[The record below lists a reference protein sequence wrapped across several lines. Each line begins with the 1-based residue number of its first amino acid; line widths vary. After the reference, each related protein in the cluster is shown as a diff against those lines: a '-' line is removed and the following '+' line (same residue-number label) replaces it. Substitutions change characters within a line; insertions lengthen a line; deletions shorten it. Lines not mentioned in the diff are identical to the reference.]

1 MKGRTNLSGGSG
13 GLVINSDIISAEV
26 TGGNIVAGDF
36 VSYESSERSSLIEG
50 VAVSSLTHVK
60 DDYYVTIFNNGLH
73 LLLYDG
79 SSVETKFV
87 YNEVSILAICI
98 LSDYGILCAASGK
111 FIKLKIENDELILVF
126 AIETTVPNNPQ
137 FMYVW
142 EDNLICINH
151 GANTAYLYCYFYDFS
166 LENNDIEFRGYKNLS
181 LTTKFNANT
190 GWTFWSFE
198 VFEGDVYFLLDY
210 SVGSS
215 SSIVYYNCVA
225 GLYIDY
231 SNNTFDIG
239 IYTFMTKR
247 YGTYYGGGAI
257 GKKISDKY
265 YIVFYK
271 TWSSSVSYSFSILV
285 YNLAS
290 RTCSTYNGLFDSSFT
305 ANFFSIS
312 TEFGNGKFALLFNEK
327 IALLQIDES
336 VQRPLLLGQ
345 PFEFASTK
353 NASEIIK
360 REHSFVIT
368 VPSSQDTTC
377 LFLSSDDNDTNIVSE
392 INKDKVKL
400 WDGNVWTIGVAK
412 DSGIEGDIIDV
423 YVPLSVTT

>member
-1 MKGRTNLSGGSG
+1 MKGRTNISGGSG
-13 GLVINSDIISAEV
+13 GLAINSDIISAEV

-36 VSYESSERSSLIEG
+36 VSYESSEKLSLIEG
-50 VAVSSLTHVK
+50 VAVGSLTHVK
-60 DDYYVTIFNNGLH
+60 DDYYVSISNGGLH
-73 LLLYDG
+73 LLIYNG

-126 AIETTVPNNPQ
+126 AIETTIPNNPQ
-137 FMYVW
+137 FMFVW
-142 EDNLICINH
+142 EDNLICIAH

-166 LENNDIEFRGYKNLS
+166 LEDNNIVYRRYKDLS
-181 LTTKFNANT
+181 LSTQLNANT
-190 GWTFWSFE
+190 SWTFGSFE
-198 VFEGDVYFLLDY
+198 VFSGNVYFLLSYSTSSDY
-210 SVGSS
+210 KSVASLT
-215 SSIVYYNCVA
+215 INYLN
-225 GLYIDY
+225 DTFEF
-231 SNNTFDIG
+231 NN
-239 IYTFMTKR
+239 YRFMTKPSS
-247 YGTYYGGGAI
+247 GISYGGVAI
-257 GKKISDKY
+257 GKKIRDKY

-271 TWSSSVSYSFSILV
+271 PWSSSVSYTFSVLV

-290 RTCSTYNGLFDSSFT
+290 GTYSTYNGLFDSSFVHSI
-305 ANFFSIS
+305 FLIS
-312 TEFGNGKFALLFNEK
+312 TEFEDGKFALLFNEK
-327 IALLQIDES
+327 IALLQMDES
-336 VQRPLLLGQ
+336 VQMPLLLGQ
-345 PFEFASTK
+345 PFEFTSVK
-353 NASEIIK
+353 NVSGIAK

-412 DSGIEGDIIDV
+412 DSGTEGDTIDV